1 MSIYTDTKAL
11 FEHDLRNQLEVL
23 EKERIKKIH
32 KKKFFQIYEDW
43 YCDRYCST
51 LISEFAVLFLF
62 YYLMSLVDGLKITDN
77 IYLVL
82 TFGIVYLAII
92 LTSSAL
98 YSKYQAEKDD
108 AGSKFINKVKRKV
121 YPFCTKLLDTQLNYT
136 TSVDAKKSIQVDK
149 ILKKIFD
156 YTSLNLED
164 HIWGMYK
171 NSNIDIVDFKIAF
184 SNQKNFNSN
193 GKTVFVDELCRGLLF
208 NFKIKKNLTS
218 KIIVSSNNL
227 ISKATMGRSKVQLE
241 TQEFNDRYDAICDD
255 QVEARY
261 FLTPTITERLI
272 NFDKQGK
279 KLCLMAEGNDIFVVL
294 SSTKDFFEFDM
305 TKPINDFSQYTN
317 VINEI
322 KEVLDFIE
330 ILKLNLDV
338 GL

>member
-1 MSIYTDTKAL
+1 MSIDTKQL

-82 TFGIVYLAII
+82 TFGIVYLAIV
-92 LTSSAL
+92 LTLSAL
-98 YSKYQAEKDD
+98 YSKHKATKDN

-121 YPFCTKLLDTQLNYT
+121 YPSCIKLLDSQLNYA

-184 SNQKNFNSN
+184 SNQKTFNSN

-208 NFKIKKNLTS
+208 NLKIKKNLTS
-218 KIIVSSNNL
+218 KIIVSSNNF

-279 KLCLMAEGNDIFVVL
+279 KLCLLAEGNDIFVVL

-305 TKPINDFSQYTN
+305 TKPINDFSQYAN

-322 KEVLDFIE
+322 KEVLDFIDV
-330 ILKLNLDV
+330 LKLNLDV

>member
-1 MSIYTDTKAL
+1 MSIDTKQL
-11 FEHDLRNQLEVL
+11 FEHDLKNQLDAL

-43 YCDRYCST
+43 YYDRYCST
-51 LISEFAVLFLF
+51 LISEFAVLFLL
-62 YYLMSLVDGLKITDN
+62 YYLMSLVDGLKITDS
-77 IYLVL
+77 IYLIL

-92 LTSSAL
+92 LTLSAL
-98 YSKYQAEKDD
+98 YSKYKATKEN

-121 YPFCTKLLDTQLNYT
+121 YPSYIKRLDTQLNYAV
-136 TSVDAKKSIQVDK
+136 SVDAKKSIQVDK

-164 HIWGMYK
+164 HIWGKYK

-184 SNQKNFNSN
+184 SNQKTFNVN

-208 NFKIKKNLTS
+208 NLKIKKNLTS
-218 KIIVSSNNL
+218 KIIVSSNNF

-241 TQEFNDRYDAICDD
+241 TQEFNARYDAICDD

-272 NFDKQGK
+272 NFDKQDK
-279 KLCLMAEGNDIFVVL
+279 KLCLLAEGNDIFVVL

-305 TKPINDFSQYTN
+305 TKPINDFSQYAN

-322 KEVLDFIE
+322 KEVLDFIDV
-330 ILKLNLDV
+330 LKLNLDV